1 MNYDRLEFVES
12 IEELATMHGLEVP
25 YEAGSG
31 TTQIERHQRQSLY
44 QLMES
49 LSAFYQ
55 QSLKGQNAKQAR
67 EYLKHR
73 GLSEEI
79 IQHFAIG
86 FAPPGWDNALKR
98 FGRDGESRTALNDAG
113 MLVTNDT
120 GRTYDRF
127 RERVMFLFAINA
139 GGSSLLAGEF
149 WVMEC
154 RSTSTPQK
162 QKFFIKAASYMACMK
177 HKSIIQTQPAYS
189 LWKVYGCGGTRT
201 IWY

>member
-86 FAPPGWDNALKR
+86 FAPPGWDNALNVW
-98 FGRDGESRTALNDAG
+98 S
-113 MLVTNDT
+113 
-120 GRTYDRF
+120 
-127 RERVMFLFAINA
+127 
-139 GGSSLLAGEF
+139 
-149 WVMEC
+149 
-154 RSTSTPQK
+154 
-162 QKFFIKAASYMACMK
+162 
-177 HKSIIQTQPAYS
+177 
-189 LWKVYGCGGTRT
+189 
-201 IWY
+201 